1 MGSDEAPGRN
11 VSGLVREA
19 EGGGIWIATSDQG
32 AFRWDGA
39 SSFERF
45 GTAEG
50 LPDARVWAAFED
62 REGIL
67 WFGTDSGLA
76 KRGPAAFRTFGPED
90 GLPAA
95 SPLYSMAETPD
106 GALWIGAHDRGLV
119 RRSEDGAVRVFTA
132 KDGLPHTEVR
142 SFCVSP
148 SGDVIVATSRGA
160 ARISGDR
167 VSPYPLPEGAPRV
180 IDDIAFSQRRCA
192 PPRLDAPGALRLPGG
207 KAVAGREARRGLGV
221 GPPRRVRRNRL
232 GRRPRD
238 GASPA

>member
-1 MGSDEAPGRN
+1 MALLRTPDGVLWAGSTRGLSRLLPGGALTRVDVPGLPARSVTVLAAGPRGGLLVGVTESGLFEVDAAASAARRVGSDDAPGRN

-45 GTAEG
+45 GMAEG

-90 GLPAA
+90 GLPAGVA
-95 SPLYSMAETPD
+95 
-106 GALWIGAHDRGLV
+106 ALQHGR
-119 RRSEDGAVRVFTA
+119 
-132 KDGLPHTEVR
+132 
-142 SFCVSP
+142 
-148 SGDVIVATSRGA
+148 
-160 ARISGDR
+160 
-167 VSPYPLPEGAPRV
+167 
-180 IDDIAFSQRRCA
+180 
-192 PPRLDAPGALRLPGG
+192 DA
-207 KAVAGREARRGLGV
+207 
-221 GPPRRVRRNRL
+221 
-232 GRRPRD
+232 GRRPLDRRARP
-238 GASPA
+238 GTHPAKPETAPSGSSPRRTGCRTPKSARSAWRLRET